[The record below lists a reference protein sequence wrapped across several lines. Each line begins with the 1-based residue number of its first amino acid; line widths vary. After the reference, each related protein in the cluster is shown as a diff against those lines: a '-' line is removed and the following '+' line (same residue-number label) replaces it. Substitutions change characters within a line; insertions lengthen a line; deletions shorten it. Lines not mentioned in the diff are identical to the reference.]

1 MGTYYIPNNNLKG
14 ENRILLIFST
24 KALIYTAALGLVGFA
39 FYKLFTAIGQGLL
52 GWIFLGAF
60 GLLGFGIGTFK
71 FPSNGN
77 SKMSRY
83 WGGEQVDEIAIKY
96 YSFKK
101 NKKIYSYAIP
111 RENPTYEKASTQVL
125 DLFNL
130 QGKTETEG
138 SVVDNMVNKN
148 DTKEER

>member
-1 MGTYYIPNNNLKG
+1 MGTYYIPNNQLKG
-14 ENRILLIFST
+14 ENRILIIFST
-24 KALIYTAALGLVGFA
+24 KALIYTAAMGLIGYV
-39 FYKLFTAIGQGLL
+39 FYLLFSAIQQETL

-71 FPSNGN
+71 FPANGN

-83 WGGEQVDEIAIKY
+83 FGGEQIDEIAIKY
-96 YSFKK
+96 YSFNK

-111 RENPTYEKASTQVL
+111 RENPTYEKATTQVL

-130 QGKTETEG
+130 QGKNETNG
-138 SVVDNMVNKN
+138 SVVDSMINQNN
-148 DTKEER
+148 TKEEK